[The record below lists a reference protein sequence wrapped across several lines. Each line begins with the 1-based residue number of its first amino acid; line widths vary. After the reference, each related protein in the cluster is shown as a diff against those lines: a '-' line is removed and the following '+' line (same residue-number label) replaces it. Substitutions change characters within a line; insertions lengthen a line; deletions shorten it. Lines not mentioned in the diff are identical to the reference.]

1 MTPQKN
7 KILNFLKTNN
17 LMVLS
22 TMNKNNTPQSALVAF
37 AETENLELI
46 FGTFATTRKYQN
58 LKHNNHVSLV
68 IGTDETTNLTLQY
81 EGIASEVTGKDLEQ
95 CQNHQLQKNPTSQ
108 KYASHKDQ
116 RYFKINPL
124 WIRYSDLS
132 KNPEE
137 IFEIK
142 F

>member
-81 EGIASEVTGKDLEQ
+81 EGIASEVTGNEFEQ
-95 CQNHQLQKNPTSQ
+95 CKNIQLKKNPTSK

-116 RYFKINPL
+116 RYFKITTC

-137 IFEIK
+137 TLELQF
-142 F
+142 

>member
-1 MTPQKN
+1 MTTQNN
-7 KILNFLKTNN
+7 KIVNFLKSNN

-22 TMNKNNTPQSALVAF
+22 TITSNNQSQSALVAF
-37 AETENLELI
+37 AETKNLELI
-46 FGTFATTRKYQN
+46 FGTFSNTRKYKN
-58 LKHNNHVSLV
+58 LKNNSQVSIV
-68 IGTDETTNLTLQY
+68 IGTDETTNLALQY

>member
-81 EGIASEVTGKDLEQ
+81 EGIASEVTGNEFEQ
-95 CQNHQLQKNPTSQ
+95 CKNIQLKKNPTSK

-116 RYFKINPL
+116 RYFKITPC

-137 IFEIK
+137 ILELQF
-142 F
+142 

>member
-1 MTPQKN
+1 MTSQKN

-22 TMNKNNTPQSALVAF
+22 TISKNNTSQSALVAF
-37 AETENLELI
+37 AETEHLELI
-46 FGTFATTRKYQN
+46 FGTFSTTRKYTN
-58 LKHNNHVSLV
+58 LKHNTRVSIV

-81 EGIASEVTGKDLEQ
+81 EGIASEVTGNEFEQ
-95 CQNHQLQKNPTSQ
+95 CKNIQLKKNPTSK

-116 RYFKINPL
+116 RYFKITPC

-137 IFEIK
+137 ILELQF
-142 F
+142 